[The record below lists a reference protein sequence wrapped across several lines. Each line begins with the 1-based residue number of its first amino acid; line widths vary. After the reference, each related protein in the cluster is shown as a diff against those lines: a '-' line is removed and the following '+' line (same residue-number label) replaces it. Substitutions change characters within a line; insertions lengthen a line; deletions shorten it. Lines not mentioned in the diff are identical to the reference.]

1 MTYQISWKQKRA
13 TPPVDQNTVP
23 NACNPD
29 APAGFSRLSG
39 DEIERL
45 IGLCE
50 APALLWQADTG
61 PARAPEPFGMIA

>member
-13 TPPVDQNTVP
+13 TPPVDQSPVL
-23 NACNPD
+23 NACNPT
-29 APAGFSRLSG
+29 APADFSSLTG

-45 IGLCE
+45 IALCK
-50 APALLWQADTG
+50 APVPLWQADTG